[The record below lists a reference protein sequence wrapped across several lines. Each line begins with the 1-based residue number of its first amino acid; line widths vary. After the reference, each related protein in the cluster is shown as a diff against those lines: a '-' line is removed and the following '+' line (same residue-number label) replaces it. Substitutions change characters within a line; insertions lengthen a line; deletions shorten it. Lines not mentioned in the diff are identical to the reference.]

1 MFEPFDD
8 KGKIYTQVISKS
20 PIKVILQT
28 AFHRIIGYIHVRIG
42 ERMKDELDTA
52 VYFLAVTDAVVFDP
66 TGSTQLFNTNFMAVN
81 RNQIVWAI
89 PEDDLESELREN

>member
-28 AFHRIIGYIHVRIG
+28 EFNRIQGIIHVRIDG
-42 ERMKDELDTA
+42 RLKDELDAA
-52 VYFLAVTDAVVFDP
+52 VNFLAVTDAAVFDS
-66 TGSTQLFNTNFMAVN
+66 TGNTELFKTKFMAVN
-81 RNQIVWAI
+81 RKQIVWVI
-89 PEDDLESELREN
+89 PEDDLESAMRED

>member
-66 TGSTQLFNTNFMAVN
+66 TGSTQLFKTNFMAVN

-89 PEDDLESELREN
+89 PEDDLDSELKEN